1 MLQAESYQ
9 FNFPTPA
16 SLAVFV
22 VELLLRWFIALT
34 FITGGVYAF
43 HRKRNLGVK
52 LVALLASAAGAAFC
66 FLLGLSF
73 TPINHHRYGWSSS
86 NPDINFWI
94 NWAVVLAIWGLSCLL
109 FWAVRKGAKPGGEQ
123 TRSNAN

>member
-73 TPINHHRYGWSSS
+73 TPINHHRYAWSSS
-86 NPDINFWI
+86 NLDINYWT
-94 NWAVVLAIWGLSCLL
+94 NWAVVLAVWGPSLLL
-109 FWAVRKGAKPGGEQ
+109 FWTVRKSAKRGGAQ
-123 TRSNAN
+123 TGSNEN